1 MYIQCDCS
9 RPCKYFK
16 RLFRKSKH
24 KTNFTVYNVLLRL
37 VSLKRSSTCLFEIIL
52 HFFQFLAPATLLTY
66 WPPIRLAP
74 PTRSRLEIS
83 PLLFTSPTPLG
94 NTVKPFKPS
103 RLSRIHPRKRSSPQ
117 STFQTHKCFRWLEK
131 MASLLL
137 CIILILSKIA
147 FMQS

>member
-1 MYIQCDCS
+1 MQGPVSISSVSSENQNI
-9 RPCKYFK
+9 RPIL
-16 RLFRKSKH
+16 LFTMFYRGWSLL
-24 KTNFTVYNVLLRL
+24 NEVLRVY
-37 VSLKRSSTCLFEIIL
+37 LKLFCT
-52 HFFQFLAPATLLTY
+52 FFQFLAPATLLTY
-66 WPPIRLAP
+66 WPPIRLAQ

-94 NTVKPFKPS
+94 NTAKPFKPS

-117 STFQTHKCFRWLEK
+117 STFQTHKYFRWLEK

-137 CIILILSKIA
+137 CIILTLSKIA